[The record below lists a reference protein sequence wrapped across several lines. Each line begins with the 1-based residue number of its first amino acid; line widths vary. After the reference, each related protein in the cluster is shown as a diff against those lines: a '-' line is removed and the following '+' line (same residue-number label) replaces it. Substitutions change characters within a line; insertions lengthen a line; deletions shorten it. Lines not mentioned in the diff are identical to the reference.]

1 MKLNISYPAT
11 GCQKVVEIEDER
23 KLRMFYDKRISHEV
37 TGDAIGDEFAG
48 FVFRIS
54 GGNDKQGFAM
64 MQGVLHNG
72 RVRLLMGKGMK
83 GFRER
88 RCGERKRKSVRGC
101 IVGADLSVLNLV
113 VVAKGANE
121 IPGLTDTVRPRRLG
135 PKRATRIR
143 NLFALTKK
151 DDVRKY
157 VIRRTIE
164 KDGKK
169 AYTKAPKIQRLVTPQ
184 RLQRKRKFA
193 AERKQCQER
202 SKADAVA
209 YGALLQKRLDE
220 HRAKRSAEVQK
231 RREERRTTGDASS
244 APAPAAKAVAEK
256 PAAAKQ
262 PKKAAAA
269 APAAAPAKAAAAPA
283 AAGPAKAAA
292 PAKTAAAAPAKAAA
306 GAAAAPA
313 AAGDKGAKKK
323 ADKGGAAA
331 AKKA

>member
-1 MKLNISYPAT
+1 VQLNISYPAT

-256 PAAAKQ
+256 PAATKPAATKQ
-262 PKKAAAA
+262 PKKA
-269 APAAAPAKAAAAPA
+269 AAAPAKAAAAP

-306 GAAAAPA
+306 GAAPTAG
-313 AAGDKGAKKK
+313 GDKGAKKK
-323 ADKGGAAA
+323 AEKGGAAA
-331 AKKA
+331 KKA